1 MASTEAIEEAD
12 LQSWSS
18 EWQQIERAVRELYPN
33 LEGFERDSATIATL
47 LSEGKYVMH
56 HSKVYNST
64 YAPHYRIVSREEYD
78 KLKDRLK

>member
-1 MASTEAIEEAD
+1 MASTVAIEEAD

-64 YAPHYRIVSREEYD
+64 YTPHYRIVSREEYD
-78 KLKDRLK
+78 KRKDRLK